1 MRVDKMIA
9 KGETLWFSNK
19 FFQLILYYKKMYGY
33 LLGEF
38 LSGYWGS
45 NS

>member
-9 KGETLWFSNK
+9 KGEALSFFIK
-19 FFQLILYYKKMYGY
+19 FFQLILYYKKMYGD

-38 LSGYWGS
+38 VSGYWGS
-45 NS
+45 N